1 MGSGTAPVAAHRLG
15 RRFIGA
21 DSSPGALR
29 IAVSRLLRADPEL
42 RLEVLCTDDAKPAAG
57 RARGRLTVENGRLA
71 IADFRPENLPRSLT
85 AASGDWRRTVDS
97 VMIDFHSDGEVFAPT
112 LLDVPEKNALV
123 RGIYAL
129 PADASRIRV
138 RITDLFAECTEF
150 EIRV

>member
-1 MGSGTAPVAAHRLG
+1 MSRRL
-15 RRFIGA
+15 F
-21 DSSPGALR
+21 
-29 IAVSRLLRADPEL
+29 LLFL
-42 RLEVLCTDDAKPAAG
+42 
-57 RARGRLTVENGRLA
+57 LTLSLL
-71 IADFRPENLPRSLT
+71 LPLT
-85 AASGDWRRTVDS
+85 AAAGDWRRTVDS

-129 PADASRIRV
+129 PADASRIRA